1 LNNTGRH
8 GNTILRGEKLQVWF
22 STHEP
27 DNQKIIFGG
36 VWGCYKN
43 AILVS
48 YIYSETV
55 NSPNGVYVLGCDWV
69 IIPEIDYTGGQIIW
83 NN

>member
-27 DNQKIIFGG
+27 DNQKIILGG

-48 YIYSETV
+48 YIHSETV

-69 IIPEIDYTGGQIIW
+69 IIPESDNITCQIIW

>member
-22 STHEP
+22 STDETN
-27 DNQKIIFGG
+27 NQKIIFGG
-36 VWGCYKN
+36 VWGCYK
-43 AILVS
+43 ITVLVS
-48 YIYSETV
+48 YIHSETV
-55 NSPNGVYVLGCDWV
+55 NSPNGIYVLGRDWV
-69 IIPEIDYTGGQIIW
+69 IIPESDDITCQIIW